1 MDESFFAYLRRE
13 ARIPSQLHSLCLISM
28 LLRRDRHISNVR
40 KGEGGQCWQAAF
52 FPATFPATFPITRY
66 LGSHEVVTPR
76 TANWQVRVQKANT
89 TVAAA
94 ETLSPVTTYM
104 VMVMATT
111 TACTAHGTAHRG
123 SIAGRGPHVA
133 SGSPSPVRH
142 DIVLRPFV
150 PSRISSPSS
159 LPQHLWHSTKHK

>member
-1 MDESFFAYLRRE
+1 MIAL
-13 ARIPSQLHSLCLISM
+13 QLHSLCLVSM
-28 LLRRDRHISNVR
+28 LLRRDRHIPNGR

-52 FPATFPATFPITRY
+52 FPANFRDTFPITRC
-66 LGSHEVVTPR
+66 LGSREVVTPR
-76 TANWQVRVQKANT
+76 TANWQVRVQKPNT
-89 TVAAA
+89 TVTA

-104 VMVMATT
+104 VMVMVTP
-111 TACTAHGTAHRG
+111 TACTAHRTAHHG
-123 SIAGRGPHVA
+123 SLAGTGPHVA

-159 LPQHLWHSTKHK
+159 LPQHLGHSTKYK